1 MSDKDFKSPLNI
13 DVGAKDEAKFEVK
26 AEVPA
31 TSAGRFVDAVTD
43 VFRPFSERRGLRADQ
58 IRLQREDVLIEI
70 AKKARQRL
78 ELEQQPITP
87 LPPKFLIPFM
97 EKASLEDQNSE
108 VCEMWANLLASA
120 AQKYDAKML
129 AFIDILSRS
138 SRDEIYFYLIYI
150 RFIKL

>member
-87 LPPKFLIPFM
+87 P
-97 EKASLEDQNSE
+97 ST
-108 VCEMWANLLASA
+108 
-120 AQKYDAKML
+120 
-129 AFIDILSRS
+129 
-138 SRDEIYFYLIYI
+138 
-150 RFIKL
+150 